1 MIDGVEFST
10 SFFINFFIV
19 LKVKSKNYYIFY
31 STIKKLLARTR
42 SFLFRY
48 KIIKQYW
55 VFKLYLIKYQNVNK
69 NKEALKESLFR
80 LLKLWLIQELINYII
95 ILLALSIFFLIFH
108 FKKSIFFKMKAYHK
122 KWNNFI
128 LNLYL

>member
-31 STIKKLLARTR
+31 STIKKLRARTR

-80 LLKLWLIQELINYII
+80 LLKL
-95 ILLALSIFFLIFH
+95 
-108 FKKSIFFKMKAYHK
+108 
-122 KWNNFI
+122 
-128 LNLYL
+128 